1 MVDINKIVLKHAPK
15 QSVQKID
22 DIQNLFEVINS
33 LLEETKLF
41 EREMLSQRGEGREET
56 LTASSLPEIAV
67 SELGWAALS
76 TDQGEG
82 IPSEQ
87 RAELANFLDNIA
99 QGQDLQDKIKK
110 LSDFYDMDKQ
120 VIENLTSGG
129 EAQKIKKTLAY
140 LTFYKTL
147 TKIITNFNA
156 SAAGFA
162 FESFLGV
169 LLGGNQIATGNKTI
183 ADLTSG
189 DGTPISLKLYAEK
202 TVHVGGSYTDLIND
216 LVKEPNLM
224 QYVVTMKDLEG
235 EGLNLEGALKFYRFN
250 FTLDNIFGILGRS
263 REPYV
268 VALPTAFVEDP
279 ESFTIDLPELMTA
292 QSAETQFMEN
302 FKNYITSIT
311 GEEDWDQSVVKFAQ
325 DSGNLEKLFQTINYS
340 KNKQIFSAPKRPGF
354 SKISVGQGGRWW
366 RPNRRAPL
374 IQLLSQFSEQNGYQI
389 QNNQDEN
396 YLDVAD
402 LFAVI
407 YKANQQVQEK
417 NQEAFDE
424 RRALARRAT
433 AQGFESVYRSAEFY
447 DTLTPAQKK
456 MALRVSRGYI
466 YTDQFSMN
474 KNDVLTVPD
483 SALPEGQESVKIGEI
498 EIGASKIQFMLNNV
512 RDIINNSIFEIFDS
526 LKVLTTNIQG
536 YFAGG
541 LEDDSLADNAIKASA
556 EIGEKTEKIKATGD

>member
-1 MVDINKIVLKHAPK
+1 MSL
-15 QSVQKID
+15 
-22 DIQNLFEVINS
+22 NS
-33 LLEETKLF
+33 H
-41 EREMLSQRGEGREET
+41 
-56 LTASSLPEIAV
+56 
-67 SELGWAALS
+67 
-76 TDQGEG
+76 
-82 IPSEQ
+82 
-87 RAELANFLDNIA
+87 
-99 QGQDLQDKIKK
+99 
-110 LSDFYDMDKQ
+110 
-120 VIENLTSGG
+120 
-129 EAQKIKKTLAY
+129 KTQA
-140 LTFYKTL
+140 
-147 TKIITNFNA
+147 
-156 SAAGFA
+156 
-162 FESFLGV
+162 
-169 LLGGNQIATGNKTI
+169 
-183 ADLTSG
+183 
-189 DGTPISLKLYAEK
+189 
-202 TVHVGGSYTDLIND
+202 
-216 LVKEPNLM
+216 
-224 QYVVTMKDLEG
+224 
-235 EGLNLEGALKFYRFN
+235 
-250 FTLDNIFGILGRS
+250 
-263 REPYV
+263 
-268 VALPTAFVEDP
+268 
-279 ESFTIDLPELMTA
+279 
-292 QSAETQFMEN
+292 
-302 FKNYITSIT
+302 
-311 GEEDWDQSVVKFAQ
+311 
-325 DSGNLEKLFQTINYS
+325 
-340 KNKQIFSAPKRPGF
+340 
-354 SKISVGQGGRWW
+354 ISVGQGGRWW

-374 IQLLSQFSEQNGYQI
+374 VQLLSQFSEQNGYQI

-433 AQGFESVYRSAEFY
+433 AHGFESVYRSAEFY
-447 DTLTPAQKK
+447 DTLTPEQKK

>member
-41 EREMLSQRGEGREET
+41 EREMLPQRGEGREET

-202 TVHVGGSYTDLIND
+202 TVHVGGSYTDLVND

-250 FTLDNIFGILGRS
+250 FTLDNIFDILGTS

-402 LFAVI
+402 LFAVV

-417 NQEAFDE
+417 NQEAFNE

-433 AQGFESVYRSAEFY
+433 AQGFESVYESADFY
-447 DTLTPAQKK
+447 NTLTPEQKK

-474 KNDVLTVPD
+474 KRDVLTVPD

-498 EIGASKIQFMLNNV
+498 EIGASRIQFMLNNV

-556 EIGEKTEKIKATGD
+556 EIGEKTEKIKAAGD

>member
-41 EREMLSQRGEGREET
+41 EREMLPQRGEGREET

-202 TVHVGGSYTDLIND
+202 TVHVGGSYTDLVND

-250 FTLDNIFGILGRS
+250 FTLDNIFDILGTS

-402 LFAVI
+402 LFAVV

-417 NQEAFDE
+417 NQEAFNE

-433 AQGFESVYRSAEFY
+433 AQGFESVYESADFY
-447 DTLTPAQKK
+447 NTLTPEQKK
-456 MALRVSRGYI
+456 MA
-466 YTDQFSMN
+466 
-474 KNDVLTVPD
+474 
-483 SALPEGQESVKIGEI
+483 
-498 EIGASKIQFMLNNV
+498 
-512 RDIINNSIFEIFDS
+512 
-526 LKVLTTNIQG
+526 
-536 YFAGG
+536 
-541 LEDDSLADNAIKASA
+541 
-556 EIGEKTEKIKATGD
+556 